1 MKESFEAGFASA
13 SALFLTF
20 VPKLLLAAVILI
32 GGYFI
37 AKLLCRVLD
46 RILDRAGF
54 NRLVE
59 RGGVKRTLDRSGW
72 DASQILSKTMF
83 YFVMLFVLQL
93 GFGVFGEN
101 PISNILTGIIAF
113 LPNVFVAIVI
123 VVLAAAVAAGAK
135 QLISVALGAL
145 SYGRIVATA
154 ASVAILVVG
163 FTAALNQ
170 LQIAPAIVNGLF
182 YAALAAIVGTV
193 VVAVGGGGI
202 APMRGRWESALG
214 RLEQEAPRVKQAAQ
228 GAGER
233 VEHKAQEW
241 KQQARQVKSEARPAP
256 PPSGDGHSAAENQ
269 AGELEEEHDDLPMWR
284 NPKQGPKG

>member
-20 VPKLLLAAVILI
+20 VPKLLLAAVVLI

-37 AKLLCRVLD
+37 AKVLCRVLD
-46 RILDRAGF
+46 RVLDRAGF

-93 GFGVFGEN
+93 AFGVFGEN

-123 VVLAAAVAAGAK
+123 VVLSAAVAAGAK
-135 QLISVALGAL
+135 QLIAVALGSL
-145 SYGRIVATA
+145 SYGRIVANA
-154 ASVAILVVG
+154 ASISILVVG

-182 YAALAAIVGTV
+182 YAALAAIVGTLI
-193 VVAVGGGGI
+193 VAVGGGGI
-202 APMRGRWESALG
+202 APMRARWESALG
-214 RLEQEAPRVKQAAQ
+214 RLEQEAPQVKQAAQ

-233 VEHKAQEW
+233 VQAEVQQGKEKGRREVRRAQ
-241 KQQARQVKSEARPAP
+241 PAP
-256 PPSGDGHSAAENQ
+256 ANPPAAENSPEE
-269 AGELEEEHDDLPMWR
+269 GEDLPMWR
-284 NPKQGPKG
+284 NPANRSEPGQS

>member
-13 SALFLTF
+13 SAMFLTF
-20 VPKLLLAAVILI
+20 IPKLLLAAVILI

-37 AKLLCRVLD
+37 AKILCRVVEQ
-46 RILDRAGF
+46 ILERAGF

-83 YFVMLFVLQL
+83 YFVMLFVLQM

-113 LPNVFVAIVI
+113 LPNIFVAIVI
-123 VVLAAAVAAGAK
+123 VVLASAVAAGAK
-135 QLISVALGAL
+135 QLIEVALGGL
-145 SYGRIVATA
+145 SYGRIVANA
-154 ASVAILVVG
+154 ASIAILVVG

-193 VVAVGGGGI
+193 IVSVGGGGI

-214 RLEQEAPRVKQAAQ
+214 RLEQEGPRVKQATQ

-233 VEHKAQEW
+233 VEQKAQEW
-241 KQQARQVKSEARPAP
+241 KQKAQQVKNEARPVGEEMSSDDE
-256 PPSGDGHSAAENQ
+256 PSEGDEN
-269 AGELEEEHDDLPMWR
+269 LPMWR
-284 NPKQGPKG
+284 QPGNKSSNS

>member
-20 VPKLLLAAVILI
+20 VPKLLLALTILVI
-32 GGYFI
+32 GYFA
-37 AKLLCRVLD
+37 AKLLCRVMD
-46 RILDRAGF
+46 RVLDRAGF

-72 DASQILSKTMF
+72 DASQILSKTLF

-113 LPNVFVAIVI
+113 LPNVFVAVVI

-135 QLISVALGAL
+135 PLIGVALGTL
-145 SYGRIVATA
+145 SYGRIVANG

-193 VVAVGGGGI
+193 IVSVGGGGI
-202 APMRGRWESALG
+202 APMRAQWERAFGRIE
-214 RLEQEAPRVKQAAQ
+214 REAPRIREATEGAA
-228 GAGER
+228 AR
-233 VEHKAQEW
+233 VEGQAQEW
-241 KQQARQVKSEARPAP
+241 KQKARRTAQDARPPQASAP
-256 PPSGDGHSAAENQ
+256 PRRSGEEAPQFPAE
-269 AGELEEEHDDLPMWR
+269 GEALPPWR
-284 NPKQGPKG
+284 QPHRPEDQR